1 MSTPDSQPHRSE
13 TKATPPPPAKRG
25 LRAKRQGF
33 FVRGLAVLLPT
44 ILTVF
49 LFTTVWNFVQRHV
62 VGPINGTIYG
72 LLEGNGL
79 GWIVLGAM
87 DIDPY
92 ARQFL
97 NPEELPPELSDRIE
111 EFGGLGSAPFQ
122 AALTAWRAEEETFLR
137 AFDDL
142 AIDPEKLREAVAAE
156 VHPAVGLVLSAMLVL
171 FLGYLASGFLGRGLI
186 AGFDRTL
193 HRIPLVRSVY
203 PSAKQLV
210 EFFMSESELEF
221 DTVVAA
227 PYPAE
232 GIWSIGFLTG
242 NGLRDLNHALGDRMA
257 SIFIPTSPMPMTG
270 FTVYIEESRLIPLD
284 ITVDEALRICV
295 SAGVLVPQNQVVQD
309 LAQRSQGAA

>member
-1 MSTPDSQPHRSE
+1 MSQSKRSP
-13 TKATPPPPAKRG
+13 KSG
-25 LRAKRQGF
+25 RAKLPKALRRKKRGF
-33 FVRGLAVLLPT
+33 FVRGLAVLLPS

-49 LFTTVWNFVQRHV
+49 LFGTVWNFVNRHV

-72 LLEGNGL
+72 VLEGNGL
-79 GWIVLGAM
+79 GWVVLGAM

-92 ARQFL
+92 AREFL
-97 NPEELPPELSDRIE
+97 APDELPPELTDRVE
-111 EFGGLGSAPFQ
+111 ELGGLGSAPFQ

-137 AFDDL
+137 QFDDL

-156 VHPAVGLVLSAMLVL
+156 VHPAVGLILSAMLVL
-171 FLGYLASGFLGRGLI
+171 FLGYLASGFLGRSLI

-210 EFFMSESELEF
+210 EFFMADTELEF
-221 DTVVAA
+221 ETVVAV
-227 PYPAE
+227 PYPSE

-242 NGLRDLNHALGDRMA
+242 NGLRDINEALGARMA
-257 SIFIPTSPMPMTG
+257 SIFVPTSPMPMTG

-284 ITVDEALRICV
+284 ISVDEALRICV
-295 SAGVLVPQNQVVQD
+295 SAGVLVPTNQQVQD
-309 LAQRSQGAA
+309 LVADAEEAA